1 MKVINLGEGNTVLN
15 KFVAQM
21 RDHKIQKDSMRF
33 RRNLERLGEIFAY
46 EISKTLEYSEK
57 PVTTPLGI
65 APMRTHDD
73 NIVVATT
80 SMMHRMHSWQHTGSM
95 TKEKVSI

>member
-1 MKVINLGEGNTVLN
+1 MKVINLGEGNTILN

-21 RDHKIQKDSMRF
+21 RDQKVQKDSMRF

-46 EISKTLEYSEK
+46 EISKTLEYSQK

-65 APMRTHDD
+65 A
-73 NIVVATT
+73 N
-80 SMMHRMHSWQHTGSM
+80 MMKDLRLYFENDVRFLHQFDSAL
-95 TKEKVSI
+95 